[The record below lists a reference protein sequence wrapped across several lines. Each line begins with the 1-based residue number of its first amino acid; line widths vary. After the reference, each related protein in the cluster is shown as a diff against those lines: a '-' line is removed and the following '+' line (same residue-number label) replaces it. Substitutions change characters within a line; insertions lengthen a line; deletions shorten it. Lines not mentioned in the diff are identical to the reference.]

1 MTTSAFLVF
10 TFVIVVLLAFDLG
23 VLHRNSRSVSFREAL
38 SWSAVWI
45 SLSLLFAVGV
55 FVFWPPGEAYTPR
68 QAALTYLTGYI
79 TELSLSVDNL
89 FVFLLVMGYFRV
101 PEKYQHKVLFW
112 GILGAIVM
120 RAIFIL
126 AGTTLIHMFTWLIY
140 VFGAILVIS
149 GIKLFRSADED
160 PIDPENNPVLRW
172 LRARMRVTDDYVD
185 GRFVVRIDGKAHA
198 TPLLIVLIFIEIMDL
213 TFAVDSIPAIIGITQ
228 NTFIIYTSNVFAI
241 LGLRSMYFALA
252 GVMHLFRFLSYGL
265 ASVLVFIGVKMLL
278 HDLVKVP
285 VEVSLSIVGVLLA
298 VSVIASLMFPEPREA
313 APPESVDDA
322 PDAEPVAVV
331 ERRE

>member
-1 MTTSAFLVF
+1 MTTTAFLIF
-10 TFVIVVLLAFDLG
+10 TLVIVVLLALDLG
-23 VLHRNSRSVSFREAL
+23 VLHRNSRSVKFREAL
-38 SWSAVWI
+38 AWSAVWI
-45 SLSLLFAVGV
+45 SLSMLFAVGV
-55 FVFWPPGEAYTPR
+55 YLYWPPGDAYTPR

-101 PEKYQHKVLFW
+101 PEQYQHKVLFW

-149 GIKLFRSADED
+149 GIKLFRSANED
-160 PIDPENNPVLRW
+160 PIDPGKNPVLRW
-172 LRARMRVTDDYVD
+172 LRSCMRVTDDYVD
-185 GRFVVRIDGKAHA
+185 GRFIVRIDGKAHA
-198 TPLLIVLIFIEIMDL
+198 TPLMVVLIFIEIMDL

-265 ASVLVFIGVKMLL
+265 ASVLIFIGAKMLL
-278 HDLVKVP
+278 HDQYKVP
-285 VEVSLSIVGVLLA
+285 VEISLSIVGALLA
-298 VSVIASLMFPEPREA
+298 ISVIASLMFPEPREA
-313 APPESVDDA
+313 PAA
-322 PDAEPVAVV
+322 AEPTEPPQGETVAVA
-331 ERRE
+331 ERSE